1 MLTEILFFVAG
12 LILGAAALWLR
23 NKAVNEM
30 NEKAKAELIAQF
42 IELKAELEK
51 RRVELTEIIKNL
63 AAIQTENSFLKEKI
77 EKQKDEYEEIGNKFS
92 NQFKVLASEILEEK
106 SKRFTETN
114 QINIERLLNP
124 LEKNIDEFKRKVEE
138 TYDKESKQRFSL
150 EEKIKELVELNNKI
164 SDEANNLTKALK
176 GDPKKQGDWGE
187 MILEN
192 ILERS
197 GLVKDREYFV
207 QSYLLDENGNP
218 AKNDAGEKM
227 RPDVIVNFP
236 DDRKVIIDSK
246 VSLTSYE
253 RYSSSEDLQE
263 QEKHLADHI
272 KSVRN
277 HIDGLSA
284 KHYHDF
290 ASSLDFV
297 MLFIPVE
304 PAYYAAMRKDPD
316 LLNYAYS
323 KRILI
328 MSPTNLIAA
337 LKLVLDLWK
346 RDNQSRNA
354 IEIAERGGQLY
365 DKFANLLETLRMLGD
380 SIDKTKKTYDSALL
394 QMKDGKGNL
403 ISQVEKL
410 KELGVKAKKN
420 MPGDRI
426 G

>member
-1 MLTEILFFVAG
+1 MLTEIIFFIAG
-12 LILGAAALWLR
+12 LVLGAAALWLR

-30 NEKAKAELIAQF
+30 NEKARSELIAQF
-42 IELKAELEK
+42 DELKTELEK

-63 AAIQTENSFLKEKI
+63 ASIQAENSFLKEKI
-77 EKQKDEYEEIGNKFS
+77 EKQKNEYEEIGSRFS
-92 NQFKVLASEILEEK
+92 NQFKVLANEILEEK

-124 LEKNIDEFKRKVEE
+124 LGKNIDEFKRKVEE

-218 AKNDAGEKM
+218 AKNESGEKM

-253 RYSSSEDLQE
+253 RYSSAEDLQE

-290 ASSLDFV
+290 ASSLEFV

-365 DKFANLLETLRMLGD
+365 DKFANLLETLRLLGD

-420 MPGDRI
+420 MPGSLLD
-426 G
+426 

>member
-1 MLTEILFFVAG
+1 MLTEILFFIAG
-12 LILGAAALWLR
+12 LVIGAAALWLR

-30 NEKAKAELIAQF
+30 NEKARAELAAQF
-42 IELKAELEK
+42 NELKTELEK
-51 RRVELTEIIKNL
+51 RRLELTDIIKNL

-77 EKQKDEYEEIGNKFS
+77 EKQKNDYEDIGNKFS
-92 NQFKVLASEILEEK
+92 NEFKVLANQILEEK
-106 SKRFTETN
+106 SKHFTETN
-114 QINIERLLNP
+114 QLNIERLLNP
-124 LEKNIDEFKRKVEE
+124 LGKNIDEFKRKVEE

-150 EEKIKELVELNNKI
+150 EEKIKELVELNNRI

-176 GDPKKQGDWGE
+176 GDSKKQGDWGE

-197 GLVKDREYFV
+197 GLAKDREYFV
-207 QSYLLDENGNP
+207 QSYLLDDTGNP
-218 AKNDAGEKM
+218 VKNESGEKM

-253 RYSSSEDLQE
+253 RFSSADELTE
-263 QEKHLADHI
+263 QERHLADHV

-277 HIDGLSA
+277 HIDSLSA

-290 ASSLDFV
+290 ASSLEFV
-297 MLFIPVE
+297 MLFIPIE
-304 PAYYAAMRKDPD
+304 PAYYAAMKKDPD

-328 MSPTNLIAA
+328 MSPTNLVAA

-365 DKFANLLETLRMLGD
+365 DKFVMLLDSLKTIGD
-380 SIDKTKKTYDSALL
+380 SIDKSKKSYDAALAQL
-394 QMKDGKGNL
+394 NDGKGNL
-403 ISQVEKL
+403 IGQVEKL

-420 MPGDRI
+420 LPGSLID
-426 G
+426 